1 MDELFGVQEGGV
13 SCFSLTT
20 PELIKLKL
28 QCVEAVAP
36 NEISKYKFVSAGI
49 STKHLVRSKGVLVE
63 YQTLSQ
69 KAQYTYIYNKLN
81 NHEFFSFSR
90 AFIIF
95 EQTKLGNIHFHAV
108 LYALENDHDIRAEF
122 YDCFGIKKGKSVR
135 HFIDIKEINDMK
147 GMIDYLFNKK
157 EKDYE
162 AVDQRLFKPLKG
174 IKLPKGFP
182 KSGEVVPTVQG
193 TIQDKLALLKQSFTI
208 EL

>member
-1 MDELFGVQEGGV
+1 MELFIAPEPVV

-20 PELIKLKL
+20 GDSIRLKL
-28 QCVEAVAP
+28 DCVEAVAP
-36 NEISKYKFVSAGI
+36 NEISKYKFVSVGMP
-49 STKHLVRSKGVLVE
+49 TKHLVRSKGVLVE

-81 NHEFFSFSR
+81 NHEFFSFNS
-90 AFIIF
+90 AYIIF

-135 HFIDIKEINDMK
+135 HFIDIKEINDMP
-147 GMIDYLFNKK
+147 GLLDYLFNKK

-162 AVDQRLFKPLKG
+162 KVDNTIFRPLKSTPRP
-174 IKLPKGFP
+174 PKVE
-182 KSGEVVPTVQG
+182 KILDVS
-193 TIQDKLALLKQSFTI
+193 ANNMTI